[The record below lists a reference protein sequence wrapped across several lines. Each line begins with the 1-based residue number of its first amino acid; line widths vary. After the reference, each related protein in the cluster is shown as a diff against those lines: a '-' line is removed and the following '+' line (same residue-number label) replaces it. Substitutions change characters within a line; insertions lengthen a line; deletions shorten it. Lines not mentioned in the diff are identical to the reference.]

1 MELIPHFHHA
11 PFYCYSY
18 AFGNLLS
25 LSLFQKYKKEGKDF
39 APSYIGILSAG
50 GSKKPEK
57 LLKEFGMDISK
68 PKFWQ
73 DGFDYIKEQVNI
85 LSKI

>member
-1 MELIPHFHHA
+1 M
-11 PFYCYSY
+11 
-18 AFGNLLS
+18 
-25 LSLFQKYKKEGKDF
+25 FQRYKKEGKDF

-57 LLKEFGMDISK
+57 LLNEFGMDISK